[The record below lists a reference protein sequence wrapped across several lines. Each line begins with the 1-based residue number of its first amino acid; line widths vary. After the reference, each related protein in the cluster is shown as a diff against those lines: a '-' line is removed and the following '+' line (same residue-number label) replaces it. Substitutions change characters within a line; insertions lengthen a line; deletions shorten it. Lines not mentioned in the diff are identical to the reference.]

1 MTETS
6 KSNLHMWSPL
16 LSSLGGFHRVLHSP
30 PPSKTDH
37 QDIYEI
43 LLKVALNTIILTPI
57 KLSPV
62 LKGHLFSC
70 TVIENVVIN

>member
-43 LLKVALNTIILTPI
+43 LLKAALNTTKQTLYYYRPR
-57 KLSPV
+57 LEV
-62 LKGHLFSC
+62 GEGYLKR
-70 TVIENVVIN
+70 